1 MGAYA
6 SLERQRRVVWPAWS
20 GALVL
25 LLMLGAS
32 PLSPCLASAALMA
45 GRVLGAADRASSERC
60 RRAVAV
66 LGLFATP
73 LAAPLLALFPG
84 WSVPAEALA
93 LAGWVCFSLGEKD
106 PPTPRRRVN

>member
-6 SLERQRRVVWPAWS
+6 SLERQRRMVWPAWS

-45 GRVLGAADRASSERC
+45 GRVLGAADRSSAERC
-60 RRAVAV
+60 RSCWRKIMIFYGVV
-66 LGLFATP
+66 YHF
-73 LAAPLLALFPG
+73 F
-84 WSVPAEALA
+84 
-93 LAGWVCFSLGEKD
+93 
-106 PPTPRRRVN
+106 

>member
-6 SLERQRRVVWPAWS
+6 SLERQRRMVWPAWS

-45 GRVLGAADRASSERC
+45 GRVLGAVATADTLKEAIAHAY
-60 RRAVAV
+60 AVADKIHFENAYMRRDI
-66 LGLFATP
+66 GQR
-73 LAAPLLALFPG
+73 ALM
-84 WSVPAEALA
+84 ALK
-93 LAGWVCFSLGEKD
+93 GE
-106 PPTPRRRVN
+106 